1 MIVFPRWQFIRIIL
15 NITFT
20 MGDATQNLCA
30 VLNGPKNLEIQ
41 DRPLSDTPLGED
53 EVLIEVVSTGIC
65 GSDAHSWEVGQA
77 NPIILGHE
85 STGIIVKIGSGVADR
100 KIGERVA
107 IEPRQSCMRYRLA
120 SRCLV
125 FHND

>member
-1 MIVFPRWQFIRIIL
+1 
-15 NITFT
+15 
-20 MGDATQNLCA
+20 MGGTTENLCA

-41 DRPLSDTPLGED
+41 SRPLSDEPLGED

-85 STGIIVKIGSGVADR
+85 STGVILEIGSGVTDR
-100 KIGERVA
+100 HVGERVA
-107 IEPRQSCMRYRLA
+107 IEPRQSCMKYHLT
-120 SRCLV
+120 S
-125 FHND
+125 